1 MRLAT
6 SRDAASDAAAV
17 EGTTAMDA
25 AAASTAAGR
34 RSGRCVDNT
43 GCPSLSAP
51 TGLAG
56 GLARKRCARPWT
68 DKALRPYY
76 LGPPLLASDEDSAMS
91 GRRVPNL
98 SVGELPPPRPH
109 LPRCSIRARR
119 SLPDRQMYEK
129 RDRARAGRTARREAI
144 TPQGRS

>member
-6 SRDAASDAAAV
+6 SRDTASDAAAV

-25 AAASTAAGR
+25 AAASMAAGR

-43 GCPSLSAP
+43 ECPSLSAP

-68 DKALRPYY
+68 DKALRPDY

-91 GRRVPNL
+91 RRRVPNL
-98 SVGELPPPRPH
+98 PVGELSADSPRFGLPRAIPPPSTDVRDAKTVKSGQNASSRSHRP
-109 LPRCSIRARR
+109 
-119 SLPDRQMYEK
+119 
-129 RDRARAGRTARREAI
+129 
-144 TPQGRS
+144 